1 MNGKVNSARLL
12 LPPKPSAVTRTGWD
26 VYLRGLPAQQQVRGC
41 DLVILHLGQRVLDLL
56 QVVAHSHHHICTEE
70 EQTVAC

>member
-1 MNGKVNSARLL
+1 M
-12 LPPKPSAVTRTGWD
+12 
-26 VYLRGLPAQQQVRGC
+26 YLRGLPAQQQVRGC

-70 EQTVAC
+70 EQTAAR